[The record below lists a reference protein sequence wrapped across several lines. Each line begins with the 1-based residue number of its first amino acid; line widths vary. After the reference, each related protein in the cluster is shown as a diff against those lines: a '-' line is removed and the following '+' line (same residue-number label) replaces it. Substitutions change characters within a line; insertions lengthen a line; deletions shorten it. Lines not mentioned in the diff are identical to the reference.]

1 MQGILA
7 TKRVEAESILAIKGA
22 EAEGLQR
29 LLNSSS
35 DTELV
40 KFYLGLKD
48 GLFGDVAGWCLLHA
62 PHHAGHISAQML

>member
-7 TKRVEAESILAIKGA
+7 TKKVEAEAILAIKAA
-22 EAEGLQR
+22 EADGLQR

-40 KFYLGLKD
+40 KFYLALKE
-48 GLFGDVAGWCLLHA
+48 GLFGDVAGGCL
-62 PHHAGHISAQML
+62 